1 MQSASKRHCLEH
13 WCSRVPLRP
22 DFARKAA
29 VSIPAFSALA
39 AAGFDANACT
49 LVDSSEDLMGLQY
62 TQLIPV
68 LVKAVQELTAR
79 LEAVEA
85 A

>member
-1 MQSASKRHCLEH
+1 LT
-13 WCSRVPLRP
+13 
-22 DFARKAA
+22 
-29 VSIPAFSALA
+29 
-39 AAGFDANACT
+39 AAGLDSDACT
-49 LVDSSEDLMGLQY
+49 VVDDGEDSMGLQY